1 MTRYRCIT
9 ITEYA
14 LVIEIDLGLDLFSSQ
29 RLDTVNFE
37 I

>member
-9 ITEYA
+9 ITDYA
-14 LVIEIDLGLDLFSSQ
+14 LVIEIDLGLDSFSQ